1 MNLVLTADACLSS
14 SAPDRSL
21 SVEGNDL
28 RFYLSEAVAAP
39 VREVE
44 SIEALSTALSVAFG
58 QDSLVVSQLSV
69 NRALWFLRSL
79 PLNIPIPTVVVES
92 ETEIGLDWDAG
103 TRRVLSV
110 TVDES
115 SRIGY
120 AALIGNDSNYGR
132 LEFVEGIQELP
143 GTLRSFLSQIHP
155 SRRTGPLR
163 YQG

>member
-1 MNLVLTADACLSS
+1 MNLVLTADVCLSS

-28 RFYLSEAVAAP
+28 RFYLSEAVASPA
-39 VREVE
+39 REFE
-44 SIEALSTALSVAFG
+44 SFETLSTALLVAFE
-58 QDSLVVSQLSV
+58 QDGVVVSQLSV
-69 NRALWFLRSL
+69 NRALSFLRSL
-79 PLNIPIPTVVVES
+79 PLTFPIPSVVVES
-92 ETEIGLDWDAG
+92 VTEIGLDWDAG

-132 LEFVEGIQELP
+132 LEFAEGIQELP
-143 GTLRSFLSQIHP
+143 GTLRSLLSQIYP

-163 YQG
+163 YQR